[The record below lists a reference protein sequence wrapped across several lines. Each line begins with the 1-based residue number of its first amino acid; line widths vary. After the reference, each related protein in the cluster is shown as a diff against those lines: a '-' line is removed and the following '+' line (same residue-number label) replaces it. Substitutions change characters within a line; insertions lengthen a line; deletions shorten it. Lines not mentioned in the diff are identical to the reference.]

1 MQNSVQTEKTTKKG
15 RQLLSNKANRKLRSA
30 RGSKSK
36 EIIKKSAS
44 NARRPLRR
52 KSRQY
57 ESPLPAHQYQP
68 VVR

>member
-36 EIIKKSAS
+36 EMIKKGAS
-44 NARRPLRR
+44 NGRRALRKKARQSSAVPV
-52 KSRQY
+52 RQY
-57 ESPLPAHQYQP
+57 PP
-68 VVR
+68 VV